1 MSWLSQALHTVSNWI
16 PNEVAKAIPKEI
28 SKAIPRELAPVMMA
42 AAPLFGL
49 PGIIAL
55 GGVGSILSKAG
66 QRDVNDS
73 AAAADAQAKAA
84 SDAQAKKLYD
94 IQHPNIVG
102 QVTLG
107 GPVTATAPDTTASQ
121 AVGPMS
127 TSDGS
132 PTTFSAP
139 STMTK
144 AVKNAPV
151 YNRPGAGAALAQQ
164 AQEQSNFRLPS
175 ISGLTFGGS

>member
-1 MSWLSQALHTVSNWI
+1 MSWLSQGLRTVSKWI
-16 PNEVAKAIPKEI
+16 PNEVAKAIPKEFV
-28 SKAIPRELAPVMMA
+28 KAVPKELAPVMIA
-42 AAPLFGL
+42 AAPFMGPIGL
-49 PGIIAL
+49 VSA
-55 GGVGSILSKAG
+55 GVGLNLMKA
-66 QRDVNDS
+66 NS
-73 AAAADAQAKAA
+73 LAAADADAQAKAA
-84 SDAQAKKLYD
+84 SDAQAQKLYD

-132 PTTFSAP
+132 PTNFSAP
-139 STMTK
+139 TSMTK

-151 YNRPGAGAALAQQ
+151 YNKPGGGGAALAQQ
-164 AQEQSNFRLPS
+164 AQDQSNFRLPS